1 MKALASGIT
10 VALLSFVLFQY
21 GDDNTLTV
29 ISSLDLTM
37 VLFTAALM
45 IAAFAVSGVRTFVVL
60 RDAGLRVHW
69 SGAAHASL
77 MGAVGNVVLNM
88 VGYTTARSVYL
99 RSVGI
104 KVADSILLSLYEK
117 MAALAVLFA
126 LSIAG
131 ATYLFG
137 SISLDFYGPAFLLLK
152 IAMTVILCVVLGLIF
167 AYGAE
172 ARVLAGR
179 LFAVASVYS
188 LLRVVFLTLLIHGA
202 MLGCYVAIGR
212 VVAPQADL
220 FSLAAAAVVVMFAAS
235 LPISFSGWGVRELS
249 AVHAFGIVGVSAAEA
264 LAIAVT
270 IGALSM
276 AVMFILTGLTTVTAP
291 AYQKKQGA
299 NPIGE
304 RTARRPFRGDAL
316 LAVLVTLLAAT
327 LVFFNVHLPTQ
338 TGKINVNL
346 ADPVV
351 LVGAVFALI
360 LWYRNRTVMARWR
373 VAGVEMTMAA
383 MTGVI
388 IYGLLL
394 GWASFGWFDWSFVNR
409 GIGWGVVLA
418 YFLTGALVAFAGGER
433 FLRLFANCFVA
444 AAAAVVLADYGLRIA
459 LSLGV
464 PFELSSFASRM
475 EGLAQNPNAFAFQ
488 LLIAFAVSVV
498 MGNRSTP
505 AVGRARLVLEGVLL
519 AGLWLSAS
527 RAGFITFGVL
537 VAGMI
542 ATGTLSWRRLV
553 LPVAVALGLVV
564 VISYIGSL
572 LSLIGYPS
580 VSAVSSAIQQMSD
593 SPAGERMHSLTGGL
607 AMWREHWLFG
617 AGLGAFMRGELQANG
632 NPLVIHSTPIWLLA
646 EMGLVGFVAVVLPV
660 ILVARNMVSRLRFR
674 MEPPVLAALC
684 CLAVIAIE
692 MQPHE
697 MFYQR
702 IFWLVMGAML
712 AMPHGVLFGGETSE
726 RRAPGVE

>member
-10 VALLSFVLFQY
+10 VALLSLVVFQY
-21 GDDNTLTV
+21 GGDNTFRV
-29 ISSLDLTM
+29 ISSLDWTM
-37 VLFTAALM
+37 VLTTAALM
-45 IAAFAVSGVRTFVVL
+45 LVAFAVSGLRTFVVL
-60 RDAGLRVHW
+60 KDAGLTVHW

-77 MGAVGNVVLNM
+77 MGAVGNILLN
-88 VGYTTARSVYL
+88 VIGYTTARSVYL
-99 RSVGI
+99 RSVGV

-126 LSIAG
+126 LSVAG

-137 SISLDFYGPAFLLLK
+137 SISLDLYGPAFLLLK
-152 IAMTVILCVVLGLIF
+152 IAVTAALCVVLGLVF

-172 ARVLAGR
+172 ARVWAGR

-220 FSLAAAAVVVMFAAS
+220 FSLAAAAAVVMFAAS

-276 AVMFILTGLTTVTAP
+276 AVMFILTGLTTVAAP
-291 AYQKKQGA
+291 AYQKKQGDVPSPA
-299 NPIGE
+299 GE
-304 RTARRPFRGDAL
+304 RVHRRAFRGDT
-316 LAVLVTLLAAT
+316 VLTVIVTVLAAM

-360 LWYRNRTVMARWR
+360 LWYKNRTVMARWR
-373 VAGVEMTMAA
+373 VAGVEATMAA

-394 GWASFGWFDWSFVNR
+394 GWASFGWFDWSFINR
-409 GIGWGVVLA
+409 GVGWGVVLA

-433 FLRLFANCFVA
+433 YLRLFANGFVA
-444 AAAAVVLADYGLRIA
+444 AAASVVLADYGLRIA
-459 LSLGV
+459 FNLGV
-464 PFELSSFASRM
+464 PFELSSFPSRM
-475 EGLAQNPNAFAFQ
+475 AGLAQNPNAFSFQ
-488 LLIAFAVSVV
+488 MLIAFAVSIVLRDQDQGLFTKRV
-498 MGNRSTP
+498 RY
-505 AVGRARLVLEGVLL
+505 VLEGIIL
-519 AGLWLSAS
+519 AGIWLSSS
-527 RAGFITFGVL
+527 RAGLIAGAVL
-537 VAGMI
+537 LMVLLSSGA
-542 ATGTLSWRRLV
+542 LSWRRLV
-553 LPVAVALGLVV
+553 AAVAISATLILV
-564 VISYIGSL
+564 L
-572 LSLIGYPS
+572 AFMAPS
-580 VSAVSSAIQQMSD
+580 GTSALSAVGHQIAQSND
-593 SPAGERMHSLTGGL
+593 SERLHSMWGGL
-607 AMWREHWLFG
+607 AMWRDNWLFG
-617 AGLGAFMRGELQANG
+617 AGLGAFMRGEILANG
-632 NPLVIHSTPIWLLA
+632 TPLLIHNTPIWILA
-646 EMGLVGFVAVVLPV
+646 EMGLIGLFAIVAPVFLVV
-660 ILVARNMVSRLRFR
+660 RNMVIRLRLR
-674 MEPPVLAALC
+674 MELPVLAALC
-684 CLAVIAIE
+684 CLVIMGLE

-697 MFYQR
+697 MLYQR
-702 IFWLVMGAML
+702 SFWLILGAML
-712 AMPHGVLFGGETSE
+712 AMPHGVVFGGEQSE
-726 RRAPGVE
+726 RNAPATV